1 MSSGR
6 SRRWSR
12 LIAAGVAATL
22 PLLWVGVPQGQATA
36 DNMVPN
42 PNFELGNTGFDSD
55 YVYCPG
61 PATGCGSQWGMPE
74 GKYGVE
80 ADPTA
85 VHGGF
90 AGEDHTTGT
99 GKFMVINGATATNQ
113 AVWRSDGGGS
123 GMPVAAGEEYRF
135 EAWIRSLVPVPQYAP
150 PQLRFEVG
158 YAENGG
164 TTAPTSWTT
173 LAVPGSYGSAD
184 WTNAYADWTAPN
196 DGRVWLRLMNNATA
210 YLGNDFGLDDVW
222 FSAKDR
228 APSVADDDADGT
240 VNGLDAFPNDPTEDT
255 DTDRDGTGD
264 NADAFPNDPTEDT
277 DTDSDGT
284 GDNADAFPNDPTEDT
299 DTDSDGTGDNAD
311 NCVTDPNPG
320 QADDD
325 GDQIGNTCDADRD
338 GDGIDNAQDAL
349 PDDRRDFKDSDGDG
363 IGDSVDTDR
372 DGDGVANADDTYP
385 DDPARQS
392 DPAPETESPSTPGT
406 TPRSPRART
415 ALRVAAKPQTVRL
428 TMGRST
434 RVVTGL
440 DTAGSRTVKAHCR
453 VNGTK
458 NSRACTITVNRRTG
472 SVIVQPTCSTGVTAH
487 VRVTA
492 KHGDLRAT
500 SWSRS
505 WRVERTP
512 GGVCTQPANG

>member
-255 DTDRDGTGD
+255 DTD
-264 NADAFPNDPTEDT
+264 
-277 DTDSDGT
+277 
-284 GDNADAFPNDPTEDT
+284 
-299 DTDSDGTGDNAD
+299 SDGTGDNAD